1 MSLAKAAL
9 PTSDA
14 LSYTGL
20 LPYHSVDPEGPVV
33 LLSDRQSGDPDWL
46 GMVWSLGIADTEVQ
60 SDEGLAVLAGRLEH
74 MLDAVP
80 EETLVQVLVRT
91 QSDVRSELERWM
103 ETTSTE
109 HSLLRKLAQARA
121 QVISSLSIPS
131 GRATFRS
138 RQIRAYFTMAR
149 RGSWPAS
156 DVSPLEALAT
166 LAHGGGEA
174 ERRLHEKIARAYES
188 NRKELLETAA
198 TLESLF
204 TQAGIGSRRLGEEEL
219 AGVLYGYL
227 NPRRAASR
235 TAWPS
240 QGGLLRE
247 RIADST
253 LSVDLDEGVVTLD
266 GIHHKVVSVVGLPPA
281 TVPGI
286 LSRPT
291 GDAREPSLL
300 GMVPEMD
307 LALEIYVGN
316 QEELRRGQAARRRL
330 ATNQSMNVHQS
341 PAMNPMREE
350 LVSLEQDL
358 ACGVRILSV
367 RLHAVPR
374 AGSIEDVNEAAR
386 AIATKLAN
394 FNLRAVVE
402 DEIAASLFLEC
413 LPLAYRTDLD
423 RSFRR
428 ARTLLAPNAA
438 HLLPLYGG
446 FRGTPRATQV
456 LVSRSGEL
464 TTLSMFNGT
473 EVPHAII
480 TGKSGSGKSVFAND
494 LILQALRTGGR
505 VWVLD
510 RGGSYRKLSEM
521 LGGDYVSYDDTPRR
535 INPCGRSPE
544 NGKCPETIQAFLR
557 EWLCEMCTQGTG
569 DLSVPHQSLLTSA
582 VRAAYNKNRGQEVTI
597 THLNQALM
605 DLGKE
610 YPAARELALSLTD
623 FQASGAY
630 GTLFDGKGEVNFE
643 NRLVAID
650 LGNLVKKKAVGSV
663 LLMALVQEIVQ
674 TAARWP
680 HDEKYLIIDEGWT
693 LLASSATARFLEDV
707 ARTAR
712 KARLSLV
719 MLSQQLSD
727 FRGPSGQA
735 ILEQASTKVLLHH
748 DAEAIRTTAGIMGLS
763 PREVELYLS
772 LRTEGGKY
780 SEVFLRTPFG
790 SGVGR
795 LVVDPLSYWIMTSDP
810 KDKELLERL
819 RSRFSKD
826 GSSDRDAL
834 ERALVEA
841 SLKYP
846 SGAGQ
851 TRAGAEK

>member
-1 MSLAKAAL
+1 VSQREDAL
-9 PTSDA
+9 PSSDVA
-14 LSYTGL
+14 SYTGL

-33 LLSDRQSGDPDWL
+33 LLTNRSSGDPDWL
-46 GMVWSLGIADTEVQ
+46 GMVWAVGIADTEIQ
-60 SDEGLAVLAGRLEH
+60 PDEGLSVLAGRLEH
-74 MLDAVP
+74 VLDAVP
-80 EETLVQVLVRT
+80 EETLVQFLVRT
-91 QSDVRSELERWM
+91 QSDVRAELDRWK
-103 ETTSTE
+103 ETTKTDD
-109 HSLLRKLAQARA
+109 SLLAKLVDARA
-121 QVISSLSIPS
+121 QMISSLAIPS
-131 GRATFRS
+131 GRSTFRARS
-138 RQIRAYFTMAR
+138 VRAYFTIARPGTWMA
-149 RGSWPAS
+149 GEI
-156 DVSPLEALAT
+156 SPLEALST
-166 LAHGGGEA
+166 LGPDGDLA
-174 ERRLHEKIARAYES
+174 ERRAHERVRRSYES
-188 NRKELLETAA
+188 DRKALLETAA

-204 TQAGIGSRRLGEEEL
+204 TQAGIGTRRLGEDEL

-227 NPRRAASR
+227 NPRRAATR
-235 TAWPS
+235 AAWPAS
-240 QGGLLRE
+240 GGLLRD
-247 RIADST
+247 RVADST
-253 LSVDLDEGVVTLD
+253 LSVDLDEGIVTLD
-266 GIHHKVVSVVGLPPA
+266 GVHHKVVTVVGLPAA
-281 TVPGI
+281 TIPGI
-286 LSRPT
+286 LTRPT

-300 GMVPEMD
+300 GMAAEMD
-307 LALEIYVGN
+307 LALEIYVGS

-350 LVSLEQDL
+350 LVALEQDL
-358 ACGVRILSV
+358 ARGIRILSV
-367 RLHAVPR
+367 RLHAIPR
-374 AGSIEDVNEAAR
+374 ASSVEAVSEAAR
-386 AIATKLAN
+386 SIATKLAN
-394 FNLRAVVE
+394 FNLRAIVE
-402 DEIAASLFLEC
+402 DVLAGSLFLEC

-423 RSFRR
+423 AGFRR
-428 ARTLLAPNAA
+428 ARTMLAPNAA
-438 HLLPLYGG
+438 HLIPLYGG
-446 FRGTPRATQV
+446 FRGTPRGTQL
-456 LVSRSGEL
+456 LVARSGEL
-464 TTLSMFNGT
+464 LPLSMFNGT

-544 NGKCPETIQAFLR
+544 SGNCPEYIQAFLR
-557 EWLCEMCTQGTG
+557 EWLCEMCTQGTS
-569 DLSVPHQSLLTSA
+569 DLSVPQQSLLTSA
-582 VRAAYNKNRGQEVTI
+582 VRLAYDKNRGREVTI
-597 THLNQALM
+597 THLHQALLE
-605 DLGKE
+605 LGKE
-610 YPAARELALSLTD
+610 HPSAKDLALSLMD

-630 GTLFDGKGEVNFE
+630 GKLFDGTGEVNFE

-650 LGNLVKKKAVGSV
+650 LGTLVKKKAVGSV

-763 PREVELYLS
+763 AREVELYLS

-780 SEVFLRTPFG
+780 SEVFIRTPFG

-810 KDKELLERL
+810 RDKELLERL
-819 RSRFSKD
+819 RARYAER
-826 GSSDRDAL
+826 GASDRDSLEQAL
-834 ERALVEA
+834 LEA
-841 SLKYP
+841 SMSHP
-846 SGAGQ
+846 AGAGQ
-851 TRAGAEK
+851 ARAGREK